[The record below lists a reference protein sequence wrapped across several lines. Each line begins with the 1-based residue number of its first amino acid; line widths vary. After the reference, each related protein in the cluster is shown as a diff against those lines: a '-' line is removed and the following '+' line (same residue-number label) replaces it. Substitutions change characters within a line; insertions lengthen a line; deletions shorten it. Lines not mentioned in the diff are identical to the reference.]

1 MDVDEMQLIALLRD
15 TQDAT
20 PRSATASG
28 VAFTCRLVRDWLDE
42 LDRSDYATPDRI
54 EGWDRVR
61 TLVTELERKAERL
74 GRAGEA

>member
-15 TQDAT
+15 TEDRT
-20 PRSATASG
+20 PRAATASG
-28 VAFTCRLVRDWLDE
+28 VAFTCRLVRDWLDD

-61 TLVTELERKAERL
+61 TLVTELERKVERL
-74 GRAGEA
+74 GRAADA